1 MSLVEAVAQ
10 PGAPDFEFE
19 PPRTGGSI
27 FKPAKLG

>member
-19 PPRTGGSI
+19 PPRTGGGI